1 MTLQDTHK
9 KLRKRRL
16 QNIPLNFLC
25 ILIAGSGLIWVA
37 NYFWKYIHYEITND
51 AFIDQYVSPL
61 NIRASGYIKEVRFK
75 EHQYVHQGD
84 TLLILDNREY
94 QIKVKE
100 AEAALL
106 DVKGSKEV
114 LHSGI
119 ETSQTNIAVQDANI
133 NIAEAKAKLW
143 QLEQDYRRFAR
154 LLKEESVP
162 EQQYEQAKASYKAA
176 QARYQALL
184 EQRKAAQSQFTETTR
199 RTTSAEAAILSKE
212 ASLDLARLNLSYTV
226 LTAPYDGYM
235 GRRTLEPGQ
244 YVQAGQTISY
254 LVRNTDKW
262 VTANYKETQIIHIYI
277 GQEVRIKVDALPG
290 KVFHG
295 TVTAISEAT
304 GSKYSLVP
312 TDNSAGMAIAYPI
325 VPKVLDALSSKF
337 LLLTDLSIQFL
348 LSWVCARS
356 QNIDLVIICSFFI
369 GFLKGFLMLWFIRRA
384 TKIFSPKNVRSE
396 FYSYFYPLVFAGG
409 QVSMIVTAELAYH
422 YNWQYMY
429 YFMMMMLMASIL
441 IVIVCFRHNR
451 PLKPIRLSELHI
463 REMLVI
469 ATGLL
474 MLMYVINY
482 GKVLDWMS
490 SFKIRLYLVIAPILI
505 AFFIW
510 KQYHSK
516 QPYVNLAPLYQPKA
530 IVGYL
535 YMMLVMFFSTSTTLL
550 TNYMTSILKV
560 DSTHTYQLYIYLLP
574 GYALGAF
581 ICFWWFRWQR
591 WRFRFLIA
599 GGMSCFAAFF
609 GILYFTVSPES
620 TYEMLFLPVF
630 LRGLGMLVLI
640 IAFALFAV
648 EELNPKFLLANAF
661 FLICFRS
668 VLAPILA
675 TSFYSNTLYRLEQKY
690 MYSLSETISQTD
702 PLAASQFNQSLTQ
715 HLAQGHEY
723 TEATQMATQTLYATL
738 QQQSLLLSLKHILGY
753 LFVIS
758 LVIAIVS
765 RFIPF
770 HKTIRVKYT
779 KAGDDMV

>member
-106 DVKGSKEV
+106 EVKGSKEV

-119 ETSQTNIAVQDANI
+119 ETSQTNIAVQDA

-356 QNIDLVIICSFFI
+356 QNIDLVIIYSFFI

-429 YFMMMMLMASIL
+429 YFMMMMMMLMASIL

>member
-133 NIAEAKAKLW
+133 AEAKAKLW
-143 QLEQDYRRFAR
+143 QLEQDYHRFAR

-199 RTTSAEAAILSKE
+199 RATSAEAAILSKE

-648 EELNPKFLLANAF
+648 EELNPKFLQANAF

>member
-133 NIAEAKAKLW
+133 AEAKAKLW

-162 EQQYEQAKASYKAA
+162 EQQYEQAKASYEAA

-199 RTTSAEAAILSKE
+199 RATSAEAAILSKE

-356 QNIDLVIICSFFI
+356 QNIDLVIIYSFFI

-396 FYSYFYPLVFAGG
+396 FYSYFYPLVFAG
-409 QVSMIVTAELAYH
+409 
-422 YNWQYMY
+422 
-429 YFMMMMLMASIL
+429 
-441 IVIVCFRHNR
+441 
-451 PLKPIRLSELHI
+451 
-463 REMLVI
+463 
-469 ATGLL
+469 
-474 MLMYVINY
+474 
-482 GKVLDWMS
+482 
-490 SFKIRLYLVIAPILI
+490 
-505 AFFIW
+505 
-510 KQYHSK
+510 
-516 QPYVNLAPLYQPKA
+516 
-530 IVGYL
+530 
-535 YMMLVMFFSTSTTLL
+535 
-550 TNYMTSILKV
+550 
-560 DSTHTYQLYIYLLP
+560 
-574 GYALGAF
+574 
-581 ICFWWFRWQR
+581 
-591 WRFRFLIA
+591 
-599 GGMSCFAAFF
+599 
-609 GILYFTVSPES
+609 
-620 TYEMLFLPVF
+620 
-630 LRGLGMLVLI
+630 
-640 IAFALFAV
+640 
-648 EELNPKFLLANAF
+648 
-661 FLICFRS
+661 
-668 VLAPILA
+668 
-675 TSFYSNTLYRLEQKY
+675 
-690 MYSLSETISQTD
+690 
-702 PLAASQFNQSLTQ
+702 
-715 HLAQGHEY
+715 
-723 TEATQMATQTLYATL
+723 
-738 QQQSLLLSLKHILGY
+738 
-753 LFVIS
+753 
-758 LVIAIVS
+758 
-765 RFIPF
+765 
-770 HKTIRVKYT
+770 
-779 KAGDDMV
+779 

>member
-133 NIAEAKAKLW
+133 AEAKAKLW

-176 QARYQALL
+176 QARYRALL

-290 KVFHG
+290 KGFHG

-312 TDNSAGMAIAYPI
+312 TDNSAGNFI
-325 VPKVLDALSSKF
+325 KVQQR
-337 LLLTDLSIQFL
+337 IP
-348 LSWVCARS
+348 VR
-356 QNIDLVIICSFFI
+356 IDLKDI
-369 GFLKGFLMLWFIRRA
+369 
-384 TKIFSPKNVRSE
+384 TPE
-396 FYSYFYPLVFAGG
+396 
-409 QVSMIVTAELAYH
+409 E
-422 YNWQYMY
+422 
-429 YFMMMMLMASIL
+429 
-441 IVIVCFRHNR
+441 
-451 PLKPIRLSELHI
+451 
-463 REMLVI
+463 
-469 ATGLL
+469 
-474 MLMYVINY
+474 
-482 GKVLDWMS
+482 MS
-490 SFKIRLYLVIAPILI
+490 SLRA
-505 AFFIW
+505 
-510 KQYHSK
+510 
-516 QPYVNLAPLYQPKA
+516 
-530 IVGYL
+530 G
-535 YMMLVMFFSTSTTLL
+535 MM
-550 TNYMTSILKV
+550 
-560 DSTHTYQLYIYLLP
+560 
-574 GYALGAF
+574 
-581 ICFWWFRWQR
+581 
-591 WRFRFLIA
+591 
-599 GGMSCFAAFF
+599 
-609 GILYFTVSPES
+609 
-620 TYEMLFLPVF
+620 
-630 LRGLGMLVLI
+630 
-640 IAFALFAV
+640 V
-648 EELNPKFLLANAF
+648 E
-661 FLICFRS
+661 
-668 VLAPILA
+668 
-675 TSFYSNTLYRLEQKY
+675 
-690 MYSLSETISQTD
+690 
-702 PLAASQFNQSLTQ
+702 
-715 HLAQGHEY
+715 
-723 TEATQMATQTLYATL
+723 TEALR
-738 QQQSLLLSLKHILGY
+738 K
-753 LFVIS
+753 
-758 LVIAIVS
+758 
-765 RFIPF
+765 
-770 HKTIRVKYT
+770 
-779 KAGDDMV
+779 

>member
-133 NIAEAKAKLW
+133 AEAKAKLW
-143 QLEQDYRRFAR
+143 QLEQDYHRFAR

-162 EQQYEQAKASYKAA
+162 EQQYEQAKASYEAA

-396 FYSYFYPLVFAGG
+396 FYSYFYPLVFAG
-409 QVSMIVTAELAYH
+409 
-422 YNWQYMY
+422 
-429 YFMMMMLMASIL
+429 
-441 IVIVCFRHNR
+441 
-451 PLKPIRLSELHI
+451 
-463 REMLVI
+463 
-469 ATGLL
+469 
-474 MLMYVINY
+474 
-482 GKVLDWMS
+482 
-490 SFKIRLYLVIAPILI
+490 
-505 AFFIW
+505 
-510 KQYHSK
+510 
-516 QPYVNLAPLYQPKA
+516 
-530 IVGYL
+530 
-535 YMMLVMFFSTSTTLL
+535 
-550 TNYMTSILKV
+550 
-560 DSTHTYQLYIYLLP
+560 
-574 GYALGAF
+574 
-581 ICFWWFRWQR
+581 
-591 WRFRFLIA
+591 
-599 GGMSCFAAFF
+599 
-609 GILYFTVSPES
+609 
-620 TYEMLFLPVF
+620 
-630 LRGLGMLVLI
+630 
-640 IAFALFAV
+640 
-648 EELNPKFLLANAF
+648 
-661 FLICFRS
+661 
-668 VLAPILA
+668 
-675 TSFYSNTLYRLEQKY
+675 
-690 MYSLSETISQTD
+690 
-702 PLAASQFNQSLTQ
+702 
-715 HLAQGHEY
+715 
-723 TEATQMATQTLYATL
+723 
-738 QQQSLLLSLKHILGY
+738 
-753 LFVIS
+753 
-758 LVIAIVS
+758 
-765 RFIPF
+765 
-770 HKTIRVKYT
+770 
-779 KAGDDMV
+779 

>member
-133 NIAEAKAKLW
+133 AEAKAKLW

-162 EQQYEQAKASYKAA
+162 EQQYEQAKASYEAA

-199 RTTSAEAAILSKE
+199 RATSAEAAILSKE

-396 FYSYFYPLVFAGG
+396 FYSYFYPLVFAG
-409 QVSMIVTAELAYH
+409 
-422 YNWQYMY
+422 
-429 YFMMMMLMASIL
+429 
-441 IVIVCFRHNR
+441 
-451 PLKPIRLSELHI
+451 
-463 REMLVI
+463 
-469 ATGLL
+469 
-474 MLMYVINY
+474 
-482 GKVLDWMS
+482 
-490 SFKIRLYLVIAPILI
+490 
-505 AFFIW
+505 
-510 KQYHSK
+510 
-516 QPYVNLAPLYQPKA
+516 
-530 IVGYL
+530 
-535 YMMLVMFFSTSTTLL
+535 
-550 TNYMTSILKV
+550 
-560 DSTHTYQLYIYLLP
+560 
-574 GYALGAF
+574 
-581 ICFWWFRWQR
+581 
-591 WRFRFLIA
+591 
-599 GGMSCFAAFF
+599 
-609 GILYFTVSPES
+609 
-620 TYEMLFLPVF
+620 
-630 LRGLGMLVLI
+630 
-640 IAFALFAV
+640 
-648 EELNPKFLLANAF
+648 
-661 FLICFRS
+661 
-668 VLAPILA
+668 
-675 TSFYSNTLYRLEQKY
+675 
-690 MYSLSETISQTD
+690 
-702 PLAASQFNQSLTQ
+702 
-715 HLAQGHEY
+715 
-723 TEATQMATQTLYATL
+723 
-738 QQQSLLLSLKHILGY
+738 
-753 LFVIS
+753 
-758 LVIAIVS
+758 
-765 RFIPF
+765 
-770 HKTIRVKYT
+770 
-779 KAGDDMV
+779 

>member
-133 NIAEAKAKLW
+133 AEAKAKLW

-199 RTTSAEAAILSKE
+199 RATSAEAAILSKE

-429 YFMMMMLMASIL
+429 YFMMMMMLMASIL

>member
-133 NIAEAKAKLW
+133 AEAKAKLW

-199 RTTSAEAAILSKE
+199 RATSAEAAILSKE

-356 QNIDLVIICSFFI
+356 QNIDLVIIYSFFI

-396 FYSYFYPLVFAGG
+396 FYSYFYPLVFAG
-409 QVSMIVTAELAYH
+409 
-422 YNWQYMY
+422 
-429 YFMMMMLMASIL
+429 
-441 IVIVCFRHNR
+441 
-451 PLKPIRLSELHI
+451 
-463 REMLVI
+463 
-469 ATGLL
+469 
-474 MLMYVINY
+474 
-482 GKVLDWMS
+482 
-490 SFKIRLYLVIAPILI
+490 
-505 AFFIW
+505 
-510 KQYHSK
+510 
-516 QPYVNLAPLYQPKA
+516 
-530 IVGYL
+530 
-535 YMMLVMFFSTSTTLL
+535 
-550 TNYMTSILKV
+550 
-560 DSTHTYQLYIYLLP
+560 
-574 GYALGAF
+574 
-581 ICFWWFRWQR
+581 
-591 WRFRFLIA
+591 
-599 GGMSCFAAFF
+599 
-609 GILYFTVSPES
+609 
-620 TYEMLFLPVF
+620 
-630 LRGLGMLVLI
+630 
-640 IAFALFAV
+640 
-648 EELNPKFLLANAF
+648 
-661 FLICFRS
+661 
-668 VLAPILA
+668 
-675 TSFYSNTLYRLEQKY
+675 
-690 MYSLSETISQTD
+690 
-702 PLAASQFNQSLTQ
+702 
-715 HLAQGHEY
+715 
-723 TEATQMATQTLYATL
+723 
-738 QQQSLLLSLKHILGY
+738 
-753 LFVIS
+753 
-758 LVIAIVS
+758 
-765 RFIPF
+765 
-770 HKTIRVKYT
+770 
-779 KAGDDMV
+779 

>member
-114 LHSGI
+114 LHSSI
-119 ETSQTNIAVQDANI
+119 ETSQTNIAVQDA

-199 RTTSAEAAILSKE
+199 RATSAEAAILSKE

-325 VPKVLDALSSKF
+325 VPKVLDALSPKF

-409 QVSMIVTAELAYH
+409 QVSMIVTAELVYH

-640 IAFALFAV
+640 ITFALFAV

>member
-100 AEAALL
+100 AETALL

-199 RTTSAEAAILSKE
+199 RATSAEAAILSKE

-396 FYSYFYPLVFAGG
+396 FYSYFYPLVFAG
-409 QVSMIVTAELAYH
+409 
-422 YNWQYMY
+422 
-429 YFMMMMLMASIL
+429 
-441 IVIVCFRHNR
+441 
-451 PLKPIRLSELHI
+451 
-463 REMLVI
+463 
-469 ATGLL
+469 
-474 MLMYVINY
+474 
-482 GKVLDWMS
+482 
-490 SFKIRLYLVIAPILI
+490 
-505 AFFIW
+505 
-510 KQYHSK
+510 
-516 QPYVNLAPLYQPKA
+516 
-530 IVGYL
+530 
-535 YMMLVMFFSTSTTLL
+535 
-550 TNYMTSILKV
+550 
-560 DSTHTYQLYIYLLP
+560 
-574 GYALGAF
+574 
-581 ICFWWFRWQR
+581 
-591 WRFRFLIA
+591 
-599 GGMSCFAAFF
+599 
-609 GILYFTVSPES
+609 
-620 TYEMLFLPVF
+620 
-630 LRGLGMLVLI
+630 
-640 IAFALFAV
+640 
-648 EELNPKFLLANAF
+648 
-661 FLICFRS
+661 
-668 VLAPILA
+668 
-675 TSFYSNTLYRLEQKY
+675 
-690 MYSLSETISQTD
+690 
-702 PLAASQFNQSLTQ
+702 
-715 HLAQGHEY
+715 
-723 TEATQMATQTLYATL
+723 
-738 QQQSLLLSLKHILGY
+738 
-753 LFVIS
+753 
-758 LVIAIVS
+758 
-765 RFIPF
+765 
-770 HKTIRVKYT
+770 
-779 KAGDDMV
+779 

>member
-1 MTLQDTHK
+1 MTLQDTRK

-16 QNIPLNFLC
+16 QNILLNFLC

-100 AEAALL
+100 AETALL

-119 ETSQTNIAVQDANI
+119 ETSQTNIAVQDA

-162 EQQYEQAKASYKAA
+162 EQQYEQAKASYEAA

-396 FYSYFYPLVFAGG
+396 FYSYFYPLVFAG
-409 QVSMIVTAELAYH
+409 
-422 YNWQYMY
+422 
-429 YFMMMMLMASIL
+429 
-441 IVIVCFRHNR
+441 
-451 PLKPIRLSELHI
+451 
-463 REMLVI
+463 
-469 ATGLL
+469 
-474 MLMYVINY
+474 
-482 GKVLDWMS
+482 
-490 SFKIRLYLVIAPILI
+490 
-505 AFFIW
+505 
-510 KQYHSK
+510 
-516 QPYVNLAPLYQPKA
+516 
-530 IVGYL
+530 
-535 YMMLVMFFSTSTTLL
+535 
-550 TNYMTSILKV
+550 
-560 DSTHTYQLYIYLLP
+560 
-574 GYALGAF
+574 
-581 ICFWWFRWQR
+581 
-591 WRFRFLIA
+591 
-599 GGMSCFAAFF
+599 
-609 GILYFTVSPES
+609 
-620 TYEMLFLPVF
+620 
-630 LRGLGMLVLI
+630 
-640 IAFALFAV
+640 
-648 EELNPKFLLANAF
+648 
-661 FLICFRS
+661 
-668 VLAPILA
+668 
-675 TSFYSNTLYRLEQKY
+675 
-690 MYSLSETISQTD
+690 
-702 PLAASQFNQSLTQ
+702 
-715 HLAQGHEY
+715 
-723 TEATQMATQTLYATL
+723 
-738 QQQSLLLSLKHILGY
+738 
-753 LFVIS
+753 
-758 LVIAIVS
+758 
-765 RFIPF
+765 
-770 HKTIRVKYT
+770 
-779 KAGDDMV
+779 

>member
-133 NIAEAKAKLW
+133 AEAKAKLW

-199 RTTSAEAAILSKE
+199 RATSAEAAILSKE

-482 GKVLDWMS
+482 GKVLDWTS
-490 SFKIRLYLVIAPILI
+490 SFKIRIYLVIAPILI

-516 QPYVNLAPLYQPKA
+516 QPYVSLAPLYQPKA
-530 IVGYL
+530 IVGYF

>member
-133 NIAEAKAKLW
+133 AEAKAKLW

-199 RTTSAEAAILSKE
+199 RATSAEAAILSKE

-396 FYSYFYPLVFAGG
+396 FYSYFYPLVFDG
-409 QVSMIVTAELAYH
+409 
-422 YNWQYMY
+422 
-429 YFMMMMLMASIL
+429 
-441 IVIVCFRHNR
+441 
-451 PLKPIRLSELHI
+451 
-463 REMLVI
+463 
-469 ATGLL
+469 
-474 MLMYVINY
+474 
-482 GKVLDWMS
+482 
-490 SFKIRLYLVIAPILI
+490 
-505 AFFIW
+505 
-510 KQYHSK
+510 
-516 QPYVNLAPLYQPKA
+516 
-530 IVGYL
+530 
-535 YMMLVMFFSTSTTLL
+535 
-550 TNYMTSILKV
+550 
-560 DSTHTYQLYIYLLP
+560 
-574 GYALGAF
+574 
-581 ICFWWFRWQR
+581 
-591 WRFRFLIA
+591 
-599 GGMSCFAAFF
+599 
-609 GILYFTVSPES
+609 
-620 TYEMLFLPVF
+620 
-630 LRGLGMLVLI
+630 
-640 IAFALFAV
+640 
-648 EELNPKFLLANAF
+648 
-661 FLICFRS
+661 
-668 VLAPILA
+668 
-675 TSFYSNTLYRLEQKY
+675 
-690 MYSLSETISQTD
+690 
-702 PLAASQFNQSLTQ
+702 
-715 HLAQGHEY
+715 
-723 TEATQMATQTLYATL
+723 
-738 QQQSLLLSLKHILGY
+738 
-753 LFVIS
+753 
-758 LVIAIVS
+758 
-765 RFIPF
+765 
-770 HKTIRVKYT
+770 
-779 KAGDDMV
+779 

>member
-16 QNIPLNFLC
+16 QNILLNFLC

-133 NIAEAKAKLW
+133 AEAKAKLW

-162 EQQYEQAKASYKAA
+162 EQQYEQAKASYEAA

>member
-133 NIAEAKAKLW
+133 AEAKAKLW

-199 RTTSAEAAILSKE
+199 RATSAEAAILSKE

-369 GFLKGFLMLWFIRRA
+369 GFLKGFLMLWLIRRA

-396 FYSYFYPLVFAGG
+396 FYSYFYPLVFAG
-409 QVSMIVTAELAYH
+409 
-422 YNWQYMY
+422 
-429 YFMMMMLMASIL
+429 
-441 IVIVCFRHNR
+441 
-451 PLKPIRLSELHI
+451 
-463 REMLVI
+463 
-469 ATGLL
+469 
-474 MLMYVINY
+474 
-482 GKVLDWMS
+482 
-490 SFKIRLYLVIAPILI
+490 
-505 AFFIW
+505 
-510 KQYHSK
+510 
-516 QPYVNLAPLYQPKA
+516 
-530 IVGYL
+530 
-535 YMMLVMFFSTSTTLL
+535 
-550 TNYMTSILKV
+550 
-560 DSTHTYQLYIYLLP
+560 
-574 GYALGAF
+574 
-581 ICFWWFRWQR
+581 
-591 WRFRFLIA
+591 
-599 GGMSCFAAFF
+599 
-609 GILYFTVSPES
+609 
-620 TYEMLFLPVF
+620 
-630 LRGLGMLVLI
+630 
-640 IAFALFAV
+640 
-648 EELNPKFLLANAF
+648 
-661 FLICFRS
+661 
-668 VLAPILA
+668 
-675 TSFYSNTLYRLEQKY
+675 
-690 MYSLSETISQTD
+690 
-702 PLAASQFNQSLTQ
+702 
-715 HLAQGHEY
+715 
-723 TEATQMATQTLYATL
+723 
-738 QQQSLLLSLKHILGY
+738 
-753 LFVIS
+753 
-758 LVIAIVS
+758 
-765 RFIPF
+765 
-770 HKTIRVKYT
+770 
-779 KAGDDMV
+779 

>member
-133 NIAEAKAKLW
+133 AEAKAKLW

-184 EQRKAAQSQFTETTR
+184 EQRKAAQSQFTETTL

-429 YFMMMMLMASIL
+429 YFMMMMMLMASIL

>member
-1 MTLQDTHK
+1 MMTMKQ
-9 KLRKRRL
+9 
-16 QNIPLNFLC
+16 
-25 ILIAGSGLIWVA
+25 
-37 NYFWKYIHYEITND
+37 
-51 AFIDQYVSPL
+51 
-61 NIRASGYIKEVRFK
+61 
-75 EHQYVHQGD
+75 
-84 TLLILDNREY
+84 
-94 QIKVKE
+94 
-100 AEAALL
+100 L
-106 DVKGSKEV
+106 DVPV
-114 LHSGI
+114 R
-119 ETSQTNIAVQDANI
+119 Q
-133 NIAEAKAKLW
+133 W
-143 QLEQDYRRFAR
+143 
-154 LLKEESVP
+154 VP
-162 EQQYEQAKASYKAA
+162 DW
-176 QARYQALL
+176 LGMICI
-184 EQRKAAQSQFTETTR
+184 FFI
-199 RTTSAEAAILSKE
+199 ILPVTM
-212 ASLDLARLNLSYTV
+212 LNGSYTGSMLEV
-226 LTAPYDGYM
+226 SSTLGTNTEDITMGY
-235 GRRTLEPGQ
+235 
-244 YVQAGQTISY
+244 YA
-254 LVRNTDKW
+254 
-262 VTANYKETQIIHIYI
+262 A
-277 GQEVRIKVDALPG
+277 
-290 KVFHG
+290 
-295 TVTAISEAT
+295 
-304 GSKYSLVP
+304 
-312 TDNSAGMAIAYPI
+312 SAGMAIAYPI

-429 YFMMMMLMASIL
+429 YFMMMMLMTSIL

-482 GKVLDWMS
+482 GKVLDWTS

-530 IVGYL
+530 IVGYF

-574 GYALGAF
+574 GYVLGAF

-599 GGMSCFAAFF
+599 GGMACFAFFF
-609 GILYFTVSPES
+609 GYLYFFLSPDT
-620 TYEMLFLPVF
+620 TYEMLYLPIF
-630 LRGLGMLVLI
+630 IRGLGMLTLI
-640 IAFALFAV
+640 IAFALFVV
-648 EELNPKFLLANAF
+648 EDLNPKFLLMNAF
-661 FLICFRS
+661 FLITFRS
-668 VLAPILA
+668 VLAPIMA

-690 MYSLSETISQTD
+690 MHSLVETVTMAD
-702 PLAASQFNQSLTQ
+702 PLAASRYGESFGAA
-715 HLAQGHEY
+715 LAGGHSY
-723 TEATQMATQTLYATL
+723 GDAVQMATYSLNTTL
-738 QQQSLLLSLKHILGY
+738 QQQALLLSLKEMLGV
-753 LFVIS
+753 LFVVA
-758 LVIAIVS
+758 LVIAVIS

-770 HKTIRVKYT
+770 HKTLRVT
-779 KAGDDMV
+779 FARTGDDMV

>member
-114 LHSGI
+114 LHSSI
-119 ETSQTNIAVQDANI
+119 ETSQTNIAVQDA

-396 FYSYFYPLVFAGG
+396 FYSYFYPLVFAG
-409 QVSMIVTAELAYH
+409 
-422 YNWQYMY
+422 
-429 YFMMMMLMASIL
+429 
-441 IVIVCFRHNR
+441 
-451 PLKPIRLSELHI
+451 
-463 REMLVI
+463 
-469 ATGLL
+469 
-474 MLMYVINY
+474 
-482 GKVLDWMS
+482 
-490 SFKIRLYLVIAPILI
+490 
-505 AFFIW
+505 
-510 KQYHSK
+510 
-516 QPYVNLAPLYQPKA
+516 
-530 IVGYL
+530 
-535 YMMLVMFFSTSTTLL
+535 
-550 TNYMTSILKV
+550 
-560 DSTHTYQLYIYLLP
+560 
-574 GYALGAF
+574 
-581 ICFWWFRWQR
+581 
-591 WRFRFLIA
+591 
-599 GGMSCFAAFF
+599 
-609 GILYFTVSPES
+609 
-620 TYEMLFLPVF
+620 
-630 LRGLGMLVLI
+630 
-640 IAFALFAV
+640 
-648 EELNPKFLLANAF
+648 
-661 FLICFRS
+661 
-668 VLAPILA
+668 
-675 TSFYSNTLYRLEQKY
+675 
-690 MYSLSETISQTD
+690 
-702 PLAASQFNQSLTQ
+702 
-715 HLAQGHEY
+715 
-723 TEATQMATQTLYATL
+723 
-738 QQQSLLLSLKHILGY
+738 
-753 LFVIS
+753 
-758 LVIAIVS
+758 
-765 RFIPF
+765 
-770 HKTIRVKYT
+770 
-779 KAGDDMV
+779 

>member
-648 EELNPKFLLANAF
+648 EELNPKFLLSNAF

-758 LVIAIVS
+758 LVIAIVT

>member
-16 QNIPLNFLC
+16 QNILLNFLC

-133 NIAEAKAKLW
+133 AEAKAKLW

-162 EQQYEQAKASYKAA
+162 EQQYEQAKASYEAA

-212 ASLDLARLNLSYTV
+212 ASLDLTRLNLSYTV

-356 QNIDLVIICSFFI
+356 QNIDLVIICNFFI

-409 QVSMIVTAELAYH
+409 QVFMIVTAELAYH

-516 QPYVNLAPLYQPKA
+516 QPYVNLVPLYQPKA

-574 GYALGAF
+574 GYALEAF